1 MVESQGAT
9 RVEHPELLSAVV
21 SETDGIRVVA
31 LAGEIDHQTG
41 SVLSAALDPASAPTA
56 RIAVDLHQ
64 VSFMDSSG
72 INILVTAH
80 NALTEAGGWLRLA
93 APTDAVM
100 RALHIVGIDSVIGT
114 SDTLEQALTC

>member
-1 MVESQGAT
+1 M
-9 RVEHPELLSAVV
+9 EHTELLSAVV

-41 SVLSAALDPASAPTA
+41 SILRAALDPASAPTA
-56 RIAVDLHQ
+56 RIAVDLRQ

-72 INILVTAH
+72 INILVTVH

-93 APTDAVM
+93 APTEAVM

-114 SDTLEQALTC
+114 SATLEQALTY